1 MTSYSEHLCALL
13 EEFVWISLLLRW
25 SSASICKLCAIINM
39 LFLQKLEMSVDEIL
53 AEDVSAFPVE
63 RVPNAR
69 ASNIRHDEDDI
80 RGVIFLF

>member
-1 MTSYSEHLCALL
+1 
-13 EEFVWISLLLRW
+13 
-25 SSASICKLCAIINM
+25 M
-39 LFLQKLEMSVDEIL
+39 LFLQKLEMSIDEIL

-69 ASNIRHDEDDI
+69 ASNIRHDEDEI